1 MNLRSRIA
9 LPILL
14 GSALSVNAAPGGSLA
29 HEPLR
34 CVPIAGNARVTAV
47 WKGAGQVTAARVYF
61 RASGTKDESFLE
73 LRRASDSSG
82 FWAVLPVP
90 GEGVEAIRYRL
101 VLKDADGREAVAGP
115 VDALVT
121 GSCPVVALSQDERA
135 YAKNLVIGQTG
146 ASQSAVP
153 GGFSCAGMV
162 AVISAGGDMRALP
175 PCTEVLASKRASVEG
190 EKPAS
195 RAVTPMRLDNPPLV
209 IGGQASV
216 SGTIPTPAPTQPPIS
231 PARPKPN

>member
-1 MNLRSRIA
+1 MSLQGRLPMAA
-9 LPILL
+9 LLAATL
-14 GSALSVNAAPGGSLA
+14 SANASPVDGLA

-34 CVPIAGNARVTAV
+34 CVPAAGNATVTAT
-47 WKGAGQVTAARVYF
+47 WNGAGQITTARLYF
-61 RASGTKDESFLE
+61 RATGTKEESFLE
-73 LRRASDSSG
+73 LRRASDTTG

-101 VLKDADGREAVAGP
+101 ALTDADGREAVAGP
-115 VDALVT
+115 VEAPVT
-121 GSCPVVALSQDERA
+121 RSCPVVTLSQDERA
-135 YAKNLVIGQTG
+135 YARNLVIGQTAAG
-146 ASQSAVP
+146 QSAVP

-162 AVISAGGDMRALP
+162 AVISARGDMRALP

-195 RAVTPMRLDNPPLV
+195 RAVTPMRLDIPPLV

-216 SGTIPTPAPTQPPIS
+216 SGTIPTPAPTQPPVS
-231 PARPKPN
+231 PARPQPN